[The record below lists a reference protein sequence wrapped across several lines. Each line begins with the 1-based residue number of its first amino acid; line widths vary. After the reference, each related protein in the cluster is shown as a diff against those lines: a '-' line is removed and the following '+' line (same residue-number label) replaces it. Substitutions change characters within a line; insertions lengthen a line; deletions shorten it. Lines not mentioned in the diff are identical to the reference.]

1 MAKKQSST
9 SGLVAA
15 LEIASATDAGK
26 VRSNNEDSVLANATA
41 GLAVLADG
49 MGGYNAGEV
58 ASGMATMMLGADLEK
73 DFAATPPSLKT
84 AEGYRAHQVLTRR
97 IQEVNAAIYQAATT
111 QMQYSGMGTTL
122 VAAVFHDNHVSVAH
136 LGDSRMYRLR
146 EGQLA
151 QITKDHS
158 LLQEQMDLGIITPA
172 QAKQSM
178 NKNLVTRG
186 LGVEGPVDPE
196 IHDHAVKVGDI
207 YLLCSDGLTDMVED
221 EEIGLALSMLAA
233 NLPLCAQQ
241 LVQMANDSGGRDNTS
256 VILVKVKQAF
266 PASVSWC
273 NRLLA
278 LFGFK

>member
-26 VRSNNEDSVLANATA
+26 VRSNNEDSVLANAAA
-41 GLAVLADG
+41 GLVVLADG

-84 AEGYRAHQVLTRR
+84 AEGYRAHQALTRR

-186 LGVEGPVDPE
+186 LGVEGDR
-196 IHDHAVKVGDI
+196 K
-207 YLLCSDGLTDMVED
+207 
-221 EEIGLALSMLAA
+221 
-233 NLPLCAQQ
+233 
-241 LVQMANDSGGRDNTS
+241 S
-256 VILVKVKQAF
+256 VV
-266 PASVSWC
+266 
-273 NRLLA
+273 
-278 LFGFK
+278 